1 MAKRE
6 VRGQRPWGPELETAL
21 LRALGSEMALVNW
34 RHFQGRLRPAAL
46 RLTDVAVL
54 GRWISGERTIEMSR
68 PLVLERP
75 WGEVVEVL
83 RHELAHQYVEEVLG
97 VLDEPPHGPTFQRVC
112 AERAIDPRAAGRPE
126 DVEGDSETGRLVE
139 KIRRLL
145 ALAGSPN
152 QHEAELAMRRAQEL
166 MLKHQLS
173 LQGAERRYVFRQ
185 LGTPSRRKSRAEGYI
200 GGLLGEHFFVE
211 VIWSRVYEPLE
222 RAAKSVLEV
231 CGTPENVDMAEY
243 VHAYLMRTA
252 EHLWKEARKGRP
264 DLRPGDR
271 SAFMSGVISGF
282 SEKLAGARREQRGQ
296 GLVWVGDP
304 GLSTFFQR
312 RHPRTRTVSSS
323 RSKRWAAQAAGR
335 AEGRKVVLHRPLEGG
350 SSGGGPRLLGEG

>member
-6 VRGQRPWGPELETAL
+6 PKVRGPLGPELETAL
-21 LRALGSEMALVNW
+21 LRALRSEMALINW
-34 RHFQGRLRPAAL
+34 RHFRGRLVPAAL

-54 GRWISGERTIEMSR
+54 GRWVPGERTIEMSR
-68 PLVLERP
+68 SLVLERP

-97 VLDEPPHGPTFQRVC
+97 IRDEPPHGPTFQRVC
-112 AERAIDPRAAGRPE
+112 RERAIDSRAAGAPD
-126 DVEGDSETGRLVE
+126 DVEGDPETARLVE

-173 LQGAERRYVFRQ
+173 MGSGERRYVFRH
-185 LGTPSRRKSRAEGYI
+185 LGTPAKRKTRAEGYL
-200 GGLLGEHFFVE
+200 GGLLAEHFFVE
-211 VIWSRVYEPLE
+211 VIWSRVYDAYEGIE
-222 RAAKSVLEV
+222 KSVLEV

-243 VHAYLMRTA
+243 VHAYLMQTA
-252 EHLWKEARKGRP
+252 EHLWREARRRRP
-264 DLRPGDR
+264 ELRPGDR

-282 SEKLAGARREQRGQ
+282 SEKLHGARSEQRGQ

-304 GLSTFFQR
+304 GLSTYFQR
-312 RHPRTRTVSSS
+312 RHPRTRSASAS
-323 RSKRWAAQAAGR
+323 RSTRWAAQAAGR

-350 SSGGGPRLLGEG
+350 GSSGGGPRLLKG